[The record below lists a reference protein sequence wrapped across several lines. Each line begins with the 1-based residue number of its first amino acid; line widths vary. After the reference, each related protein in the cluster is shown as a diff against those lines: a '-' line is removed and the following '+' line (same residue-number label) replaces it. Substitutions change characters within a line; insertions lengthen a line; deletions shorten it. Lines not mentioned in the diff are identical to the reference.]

1 MNFIK
6 KHLLEKIKENIN
18 RKQDSINFSGFFYFD
33 NPVIDTKTNT
43 NRKIIINRVN
53 KDSIYEKEE
62 IIPLIKTQL
71 NGSTLV
77 NIFFKIKND
86 EFFFY
91 KKVNGKDHRI
101 RFKNG
106 TKG

>member
-1 MNFIK
+1 MSFIK
-6 KHLLEKIKENIN
+6 KHLLEKIKEKVN

-33 NPVIDTKTNT
+33 SPVVDTKTNN
-43 NRKIIINRVN
+43 NRQIVINRVN
-53 KDSIYEKEE
+53 RDFIYEKEE
-62 IIPLIKTQL
+62 IIPLIKNQL

-106 TKG
+106 TKR

>member
-1 MNFIK
+1 MSFIK
-6 KHLLEKIKENIN
+6 KHLLEIIKKSID
-18 RKQDSINFSGFFYFD
+18 RKQDSINFNGFFYFD
-33 NPVIDTKTNT
+33 NPVIGTKINN

-53 KDSIYEKEE
+53 RDSIYEKEE
-62 IIPLIKTQL
+62 IIPLIKNQL

-77 NIFFKIKND
+77 NIFFKVKSD

-106 TKG
+106 SKK

>member
-1 MNFIK
+1 MSFIK
-6 KHLLEKIKENIN
+6 KHLLEIIKKRID
-18 RKQDSINFSGFFYFD
+18 RKQDSINFNGFFYFD
-33 NPVIDTKTNT
+33 NPVIGTKIDN

-53 KDSIYEKEE
+53 RDSIYEKEE
-62 IIPLIKTQL
+62 IIPLIKNQL

-77 NIFFKIKND
+77 DIFFRVKND

-91 KKVNGKDHRI
+91 KKVNGKDYRI

-106 TKG
+106 SKK

>member
-1 MNFIK
+1 MSFIK
-6 KHLLEKIKENIN
+6 KHLLEKIKKYVNG
-18 RKQDSINFSGFFYFD
+18 KQDSVNFSGFFYFD
-33 NPVIDTKTNT
+33 NPIIDIKTG

-53 KDSIYEKEE
+53 RDSIYEKEE
-62 IIPLIKTQL
+62 IIPLIKNQL

-77 NIFFKIKND
+77 DIFFRVKND

-91 KKVNGKDHRI
+91 KKVNGKDHRV

-106 TKG
+106 TKK

>member
-1 MNFIK
+1 MSFIK
-6 KHLLEKIKENIN
+6 KHLLEKIKKYVN
-18 RKQDSINFSGFFYFD
+18 RKQDSVNFSGLFYFD
-33 NPVIDTKTNT
+33 NPIIDTKTG

-53 KDSIYEKEE
+53 RDSIYEKEE
-62 IIPLIKTQL
+62 IIPLKNQL
-71 NGSTLV
+71 NGSILV
-77 NIFFKIKND
+77 DIFFKVKND

-106 TKG
+106 SKK